1 MAAFKLKRRLALPP
15 KAAWLALLQP
25 GGLRGITSMA
35 GRASMLARYGG
46 RDLERTTKRCVIHRH
61 WC

>member
-15 KAAWLALLQP
+15 KAAWWLALLQP

-35 GRASMLARYGG
+35 G
-46 RDLERTTKRCVIHRH
+46 
-61 WC
+61 